1 MRLRS
6 RGASGELRS
15 DEIRPQPP
23 RRARGVGGTDD
34 YIGMLAWVLSN
45 LFSCVCVVALLQH
58 RYNMHIFVF
67 CVVFPSLISFV
78 IDQLSP
84 IRRLRASS

>member
-1 MRLRS
+1 MRLGS
-6 RGASGELRS
+6 RGASGELCS

-34 YIGMLAWVLSN
+34 YIGMLACVLSN

-58 RYNMHIFVF
+58 RHSMYTLFL
-67 CVVFPSLISFV
+67 SLIH
-78 IDQLSP
+78 I
-84 IRRLRASS
+84 